1 MKDRTLDEAIVE
13 LTRAVKA
20 LKKLRDYRADA
31 RKRENA
37 PQGVFKSGQEC
48 WELSDGTW
56 LYYAEG
62 REKAAAERAALD
74 VRYILADLRQ
84 GR

>member
-1 MKDRTLDEAIVE
+1 MKDHTLDEAIVE

-20 LKKLRDYRADA
+20 LKKLRDYRAAA
-31 RKRENA
+31 RGRAETLRVSN
-37 PQGVFKSGQEC
+37 QYMEC
-48 WELSDGTW
+48 QKMIDGNW

-74 VRYILADLRQ
+74 ARYILADLRQ